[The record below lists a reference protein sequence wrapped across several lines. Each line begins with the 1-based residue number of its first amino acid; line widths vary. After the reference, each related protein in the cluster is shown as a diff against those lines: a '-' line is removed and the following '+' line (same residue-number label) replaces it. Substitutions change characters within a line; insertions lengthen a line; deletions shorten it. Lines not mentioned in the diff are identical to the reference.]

1 MTDNNDLLQQRLHD
15 LADELGPLPVPH
27 EEIRHRTRRL
37 RRWRRAGSLAAAA
50 AVAVTVVTVSVALAA
65 RPTPMPVTAPDG
77 PFLGWPVTGNA
88 TGTGLLAEAVQV
100 WDSTRASGPHTDI
113 HALLVDRDPVLLGP
127 VVVLEGRDA
136 QGEPRLAILTG
147 TAEDRDALRLRADRP
162 APDPVTTRVVS
173 MVSGRLS
180 TATGIE
186 PLDSRPSAWLFAL
199 GAPGVTGFGYHST
212 AVDQELVEGGGPDL
226 GRRLLVSLP
235 PGATPINTTVIARHA
250 GAVVF
255 RGPAD
260 GGAIGDAVA
269 VPATVLTRSSDHA
282 RIQGS
287 PRALL
292 PGRLVATPDGLLG
305 RITAA
310 SGEEADVELVT
321 AASFSID
328 ALTDITYRPLRV
340 VGTGGNARLDQVPAD
355 ANVVATNR
363 IVTVDPAQ
371 HSDRL
376 GTLTIGRVGTTGHDL
391 VPATA
396 TSDLSRVYVMVEYE
410 AASR

>member
-1 MTDNNDLLQQRLHD
+1 VNGGNDLLQRRLHD
-15 LADELGPLPVPH
+15 LAGELGPLPVPY
-27 EEIRHRTRRL
+27 EEIRRRTRRL
-37 RRWRRAGSLAAAA
+37 RNRRRVGGLTAVAA
-50 AVAVTVVTVSVALAA
+50 AVAAVTVGVALAA
-65 RPTPMPVTAPDG
+65 RPAPMPVTTPDG

-88 TGTGLLAEAVQV
+88 TGTGLLAEAVRV
-100 WDSTRASGPHTDI
+100 WDDTRASGPHTDV
-113 HALLVDRDPVLLGP
+113 HPLLVDHDPAVLGP

-147 TAEDRDALRLRADRP
+147 SAQDRDRLRLRADRP

-173 MVSGRLS
+173 MVSGRLG
-180 TATGIE
+180 TATGVE
-186 PLDSRPSAWLFAL
+186 PLGSRPSAWLLAL
-199 GAPGVTGFGYHST
+199 GAPLVTGFGYHST
-212 AVDQELVEGGGPDL
+212 AVDQESVEGGGPDL
-226 GRRLLVSLP
+226 GRWLLVSLP
-235 PGATPINTTVIARHA
+235 PGGTPINTTVIARHS
-250 GAVVF
+250 GTVVF

-269 VPATVLTRSSDHA
+269 VPVTVVARSPDHA

-310 SGEEADVELVT
+310 SGGEADVELVT
-321 AASFSID
+321 AASFGID

-340 VGTGGNARLDQVPAD
+340 VGAGGSARLDHVPPD

-363 IVTVDPAQ
+363 IVAIDPAQ

-376 GTLTIGRVGTTGHDL
+376 GTLTVGRVGTAGHDI

-396 TSDLSRVYVMVEYE
+396 TSDLSRVYVTVEYE

>member
-1 MTDNNDLLQQRLHD
+1 MTDSNELLQQRLHD

-37 RRWRRAGSLAAAA
+37 RGRRRAGGLAALAA
-50 AVAVTVVTVSVALAA
+50 AVAVVTIGVALVA
-65 RPTPMPVTAPDG
+65 RPTPMPVTAADG

-88 TGTGLLAEAVQV
+88 TGTSLLAEAVQV
-100 WDSTRASGPHTDI
+100 WDSTLASGPHTDI
-113 HALLVDRDPVLLGP
+113 HALLVERDPVLLGP

-147 TAEDRDALRLRADRP
+147 TADDRDALRLRADRP

-173 MVSGRLS
+173 MVSGRLG

-186 PLDSRPSAWLFAL
+186 PLDSRPAAWLFAL

-235 PGATPINTTVIARHA
+235 PGATPINTTVIARHN
-250 GAVVF
+250 GTVVF

-269 VPATVLTRSSDHA
+269 VPATVLARSPDHV

-287 PRALL
+287 PRALIAGL
-292 PGRLVATPDGLLG
+292 LVATPDGLLG

-340 VGTGGNARLDQVPAD
+340 AGAGGSARLDRIPAD

-376 GTLTIGRVGTTGHDL
+376 GTLTVGRVGTTGHDL